1 MKIYY
6 DFRKKLYGGVWE
18 IKSDMPY
25 ADISEDKNLHL
36 LDLPF
41 RIRHGKKQRDI
52 IYYFGD
58 ISIEFISQNVYAFL
72 SQYED
77 VSPYLY
83 PIQIMDVDDVYY
95 FVHNLPEVKFINR
108 NVYISSTSY
117 KTEIPCFLQQDNL
130 PPFFTLNDTRFKV
143 ITPEM
148 KTAMIKAKITNIAF
162 KPVYGVSSMEE
173 YYQLQKE
180 GKLLPEKG

>member
-25 ADISEDKNLHL
+25 ADISENKNLHL

-41 RIRHGKKQRDI
+41 RICHGKKQRDI
-52 IYYFGD
+52 IYYYGD
-58 ISIEFISQNVYAFL
+58 ISIEFLSHNIYTFL
-72 SQYED
+72 SQYGD

-83 PIQIMDVDDVYY
+83 PIHIKDVDDVYY
-95 FVHNLPEVKFINR
+95 FVHNLPQVKYINQ

-117 KTEIPCFLQQDNL
+117 KTEIPCFLLQDNL
-130 PPFFTLNDTRFKV
+130 PPFFTLKDSRLKV

-148 KTAMIKAKITNIAF
+148 KDTMIKAKITNVDFRPI
-162 KPVYGVSSMEE
+162 YGVSSMEE
-173 YYQLQKE
+173 YYELQKG
-180 GKLLPEKG
+180 GKLLPDN